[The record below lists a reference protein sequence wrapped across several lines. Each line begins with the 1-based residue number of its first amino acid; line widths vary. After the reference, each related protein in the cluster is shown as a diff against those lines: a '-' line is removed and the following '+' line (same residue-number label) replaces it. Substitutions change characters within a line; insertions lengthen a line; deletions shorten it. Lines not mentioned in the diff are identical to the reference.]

1 MSWRILMKHRET
13 LCYTPRKYFQQPG
26 MLWQCDCG
34 KVYRFRKRYGMKGGG
49 VNRYWELMK
58 EFE

>member
-1 MSWRILMKHRET
+1 MKHRET

-34 KVYRFRKRYGMKGGG
+34 KVYRFRKKYGMKGGG
-49 VNRYWELMK
+49 VNRYWELVK
-58 EFE
+58 EFK